1 MRMAKTNGSQRRLNR
16 STRAR
21 KVSEIA
27 MRKKEK
33 TTKRKT
39 APIAARTLFCVL
51 WGFAGLAA
59 CVSGGFVDEAR
70 ARVVMDE
77 TVSALHPVF
86 EADWLEVLEARARE
100 ADRLGLFD
108 EKRRELEKSLERHAE
123 HPVETGLP
131 RAQSEDVH
139 EVRIFSAAR
148 YAQVPVEARALVRG
162 FSRTYVFVDAN
173 DAAQCAWLSKT
184 LQALKEDKGARA
196 SGLRIVAAGGS
207 LAHLTDVARKAGFA
221 RVWADQGAALVRRFS
236 IKALPAVANL
246 KSRRALVPGA
256 VQADEG
262 APWEVVAHVRTAVV
276 KDVDSERKDAAEVG
290 HEGERE
296 REQEREQKSGHESD
310 GTGKAQGA

>member
-1 MRMAKTNGSQRRLNR
+1 MGTTKAP
-16 STRAR
+16 
-21 KVSEIA
+21 EIA

-59 CVSGGFVDEAR
+59 CVSGGLICEAR

-108 EKRRELEKSLERHAE
+108 EKRRELEKSLARHAE
-123 HPVETGLP
+123 HPVQTGLP
-131 RAQSEDVH
+131 RAKSEDVH

-148 YAQVPVEARALVRG
+148 YAQVPLEARALVRG

-184 LQALKEDKGARA
+184 LKTLKEDKGARA
-196 SGLRIVAAGGS
+196 ADLRIVAAAGS
-207 LAHLTDVARKAGFA
+207 LAHLSDIARKAGFA
-221 RVWADQGAALVRRFS
+221 RVWADQGGALVRRFS
-236 IKALPAVANL
+236 IKALPAVADL

-256 VQADEG
+256 AQADEG
-262 APWEVVAHVRTAVV
+262 APWEVVAQVRTAVV
-276 KDVDSERKDAAEVG
+276 KDVDSERKDG
-290 HEGERE
+290 TEGGDA
-296 REQEREQKSGHESD
+296 REQKSGHESD